1 MTIQH
6 RPEVLAPAGDM
17 ERLIAA
23 VKYGADAVYLGGSS
37 FGMRANAGNFDDEE
51 LREGVAYA
59 HDHGVR
65 VYLTCNTL
73 PTNAEAD
80 ALEGFLLRA
89 AQAGVDALIVADVGV
104 LMLARRVVPQI
115 DVHISTQT
123 GVVNYLTAN
132 ALYQL
137 GARRVVLARELSLDA
152 IREIRRRTPGGPGD
166 RVLCPRGDVYVL
178 LRALPALQLPHRP
191 GRQPGGVR
199 PALPLELLP
208 DGGKAPGAVF
218 PHL

>member
-152 IREIRRRTPGGPGD
+152 IREIRRRTP
-166 RVLCPRGDVYVL
+166 
-178 LRALPALQLPHRP
+178 
-191 GRQPGGVR
+191 
-199 PALPLELLP
+199 
-208 DGGKAPGAVF
+208 
-218 PHL
+218 